1 MDRRDE
7 RRVRKY
13 EKSFKISRYLKN
25 AFEPYFLLRKG
36 ASKIGMGAV
45 LLKKNNKEVW
55 VPVQWASKKFIPTE
69 VRYSVPEKRD
79 VRHILGSEEV
89 RIWVKGRKFKIE
101 KDHKSLEE
109 MRNNPDFENNRI
121 NRWVKKIQKFY
132 LMIEYRKGSHR
143 CLNQSIYT
151 WRTREKEMISNRRD
165 KQIEGKLN
173 KHIKRRMENSFGRLI
188 TARKR
193 ETYWL
198 KIVI

>member
-1 MDRRDE
+1 MEMDRRDE

-132 LMIEYRKGSHR
+132 LMIEYR
-143 CLNQSIYT
+143 
-151 WRTREKEMISNRRD
+151 
-165 KQIEGKLN
+165 EGEGRVVIDALIRVFT
-173 KHIKRRMENSFGRLI
+173 HEEQEKRRWLVTVEINRSKEN
-188 TARKR
+188 
-193 ETYWL
+193 
-198 KIVI
+198 